1 MGKHRIVIFDMD
13 GTLLD
18 SATDITITIN
28 HIRKTK
34 GLEPVEASS
43 IVKAINSEGVNLAE
57 MFYGTKTYE
66 KPDRELFE
74 SHYWEQCI
82 QNLRIYP
89 DIEATLERLRENDI
103 RLSVATN
110 AATIFA
116 KKMLKKTGLNNYF
129 DFIMGSCDVKN
140 SKPDPE
146 IIHKIMR
153 RYQFDTKTHAVP
165 VIVGDSH
172 KDMKAAKEAKI
183 HGIHARWGFENDEIR
198 GVPSALSPKE
208 VITLLE
214 QL

>member
-13 GTLLD
+13 GTLVD
-18 SATDITITIN
+18 SAADITITIN

-34 GLEPVEASS
+34 GLEPVDSTS
-43 IVKAINSEGVNLAE
+43 IVKAINSEKTNLAE

-66 KPDRELFE
+66 KRDRDLFE
-74 SHYWEQCI
+74 SHYWEQCT
-82 QNLRIYP
+82 QNIRIYP
-89 DIEATLERLRENDI
+89 DIEETLEKLRENDV

-116 KKMLKKTGLNNYF
+116 KKMLKTTGLNNYF

-140 SKPDPE
+140 TKPNPE

-153 RYQFDTKTHAVP
+153 RYQFDTETHKLP

-172 KDMKAAKEAKI
+172 KDIKAAKEAKI
-183 HGIHARWGFENDEIR
+183 HGVHARWGFENEDIR
-198 GVPSALSPKE
+198 GTISAHSPKE
-208 VITLLE
+208 ILTLLE